1 MKNCIFNLSSINIKE
16 MERRKFIS
24 IAAVLTAGA
33 TSCASVE
40 PVNKEKKQLVHHVFF
55 WLKNPASIPDRDKL
69 IEGVKTLKEIKTI
82 RQFHIG
88 IPAST
93 EKRDVVDS
101 SWHVSELLFFDDEAG
116 EQVYQD
122 HPIHQAFIKNYSH
135 LWDKV
140 VVYDAAAI

>member
-1 MKNCIFNLSSINIKE
+1 

-24 IAAVLTAGA
+24 VATVLAACA

-40 PVNKEKKQLVHHVFF
+40 PVKKEKKQLVHHVFF

-82 RQFHIG
+82 RQLHIG
-88 IPAST
+88 VPAST
-93 EKRDVVDS
+93 EKRDVVDN
-101 SWHVSELLFFDDEAG
+101 SWHVSEIMFFDDEAG
-116 EQVYQD
+116 QQVYQD
-122 HPIHQAFIKNYSH
+122 HPIHQEFIKNYSH

-140 VVYDAAAI
+140 LVYDAAEV